1 VIESLEWDKLAVVV
15 EDMIKVDMAKEVE
28 GVAKKDLLTLQVV
41 LLLLKILC
49 RMMVLITF
57 WLLKML
63 HKVPVHLQD
72 IM

>member
-1 VIESLEWDKLAVVV
+1 VIEFLGLDKLVEVV
-15 EDMIKVDMAKEVE
+15 EDMIKVDMVEVA
-28 GVAKKDLLTLQVV
+28 VVVNKDLLTLPVV

-49 RMMVLITF
+49 RMMVLIIF